1 MEGHPDSRPGLKMGD
16 FVLRR
21 FPGHDGCS
29 AGKKT
34 TEGGRILASEK
45 KKSHAKRKVT
55 NCVWGWSTEGSWSD
69 LHAGSGTLT
78 SLSSTDNPGLSS
90 YSPEVAFG
98 LVENN
103 SPYKP
108 VTPITW

>member
-1 MEGHPDSRPGLKMGD
+1 MEGLPDSRSGLKMGD

-45 KKSHAKRKVT
+45 KNSHAKRKVT
-55 NCVWGWSTEGSWSD
+55 NCVWLVYGGF
-69 LHAGSGTLT
+69 LVRICVLV
-78 SLSSTDNPGLSS
+78 PGR
-90 YSPEVAFG
+90 
-98 LVENN
+98 
-103 SPYKP
+103 
-108 VTPITW
+108 

>member
-1 MEGHPDSRPGLKMGD
+1 MQR
-16 FVLRR
+16 
-21 FPGHDGCS
+21 
-29 AGKKT
+29 GKKDHR
-34 TEGGRILASEK
+34 GGRILASEK
-45 KKSHAKRKVT
+45 KIVT
-55 NCVWGWSTEGSWSD
+55 QKEKLRIVCGWSTEGSWSD

>member
-1 MEGHPDSRPGLKMGD
+1 MGD

-45 KKSHAKRKVT
+45 KKESRKKKSYEL
-55 NCVWGWSTEGSWSD
+55 CVGVVYGGFLVRFACWFRDAD
-69 LHAGSGTLT
+69 LTLV
-78 SLSSTDNPGLSS
+78 D
-90 YSPEVAFG
+90 
-98 LVENN
+98 
-103 SPYKP
+103 
-108 VTPITW
+108 

>member
-1 MEGHPDSRPGLKMGD
+1 MEALPDSRSGLKMGD

-45 KKSHAKRKVT
+45 KIVT
-55 NCVWGWSTEGSWSD
+55 QKEKLRIVCGWSTEGSWSGFACWFRDAD
-69 LHAGSGTLT
+69 LTRV
-78 SLSSTDNPGLSS
+78 D
-90 YSPEVAFG
+90 
-98 LVENN
+98 
-103 SPYKP
+103 
-108 VTPITW
+108 